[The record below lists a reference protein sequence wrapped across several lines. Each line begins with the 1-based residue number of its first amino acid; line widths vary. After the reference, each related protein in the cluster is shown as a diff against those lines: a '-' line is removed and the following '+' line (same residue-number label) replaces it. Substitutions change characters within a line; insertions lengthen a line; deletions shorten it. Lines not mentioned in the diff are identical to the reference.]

1 MIQQRLEE
9 EKQQYFEAKKK
20 YKRFRLLMW
29 SGGVIVLLLLC
40 LYKVV
45 KEPKFMPIILLAL
58 LMVCFFVFTS
68 VIVKGYLQF
77 RLEYK
82 AWREMVRLNDCTRT
96 GLHKKL
102 WEKYKL
108 TNLEGFLDGQTTI
121 EHIFDHGDS
130 LSGDVLRN
138 DREMGFDLGEDSKD
152 LYLWADTGKELLE
165 ETYIP
170 LSEIEDIVA
179 LKNIMREYFEQHS

>member
-20 YKRFRLLMW
+20 YTRFRLLMW

-45 KEPKFMPIILLAL
+45 KEPKFMPVIILA
-58 LMVCFFVFTS
+58 VFGACFFVFDL
-68 VIVKGYLQF
+68 VIVKRYLQF
-77 RLEYK
+77 RMEYK
-82 AWREMVRLNDCTRT
+82 AWREIVQLHDCVRT

-130 LSGDVLRN
+130 LLVNVLRN
-138 DREMGFDLGEDSKD
+138 DREMGFDLGEDSED

-179 LKNIMREYFEQHS
+179 LKTTIREYFEQHS